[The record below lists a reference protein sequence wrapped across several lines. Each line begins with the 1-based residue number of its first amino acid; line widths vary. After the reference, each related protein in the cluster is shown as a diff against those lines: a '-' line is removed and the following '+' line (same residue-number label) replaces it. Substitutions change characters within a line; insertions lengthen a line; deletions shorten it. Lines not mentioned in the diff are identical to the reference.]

1 MLLKVGVFW
10 CVMVR
15 LLGYTGM
22 ITSENNSLLRDSV
35 GISNTDFVY
44 LASQNTT

>member
-1 MLLKVGVFW
+1 MLLKFGVFW
-10 CVMVR
+10 CVTVC

-35 GISNTDFVY
+35 GIYNTDFDY
-44 LASQNTT
+44 LAS